1 MTATRSME
9 LPRIAAVNSPQPNL
23 TLPALSRGPEPN
35 VLHLDR
41 FHILRSIGEGGMGS
55 VYLAY
60 DAIEQQRVAIKFLAD
75 DLAKEKLNVDRFNRE
90 ARVGASLDH
99 PHIVRTL
106 LYGRDR
112 ESGRYAMVLEYV
124 DGPSCQYL
132 LDRDGKLSVDDA
144 VLIVY
149 HITQALAHMHEHRVI
164 HRDVKPDNILLSSEG
179 LAKLSDFG
187 LSKRRGGPDDLTA
200 NTGGLGTSWYMPF
213 EQAKSAEFADERSD
227 IFSLGA
233 TFYHMLTGSVPF
245 PGTSHA
251 EIVARKQADRFEPV
265 SVANKS
271 LPPALDPI
279 LRKMLALDPRQRYA
293 SAKELIVDIEKSQLL
308 NGYRTSVALGP
319 EERPATRS
327 SHGATTYPDL
337 GTVGGDTPLH
347 DVPWHLRFHDGEART
362 FTRLATT
369 RQVLAGLNAGLWP
382 DGVEAARSERRQFR
396 PLIEYP
402 EFRPILTG
410 EKADTIAPPIES
422 PSRRSKKLFI
432 VAGFGVGLLIAAAVA
447 SLIRGFFIG

>member
-1 MTATRSME
+1 MSLG
-9 LPRIAAVNSPQPNL
+9 LPGIAAVTSPQSNL
-23 TLPALSRGPEPN
+23 SKSAPPRVAEPN

-41 FHILRSIGEGGMGS
+41 FHILRSIGEGGMGA
-55 VYLAY
+55 VFLAY
-60 DAIEQQRVAIKFLAD
+60 DALEQRRVAIKFLAD

-112 ESGRYAMVLEYV
+112 ESGRHAMVLEYV

-132 LDRDGKLSVDDA
+132 LDRDGKLSVDDS

-149 HITQALAHMHEHRVI
+149 HIAQALAYMHENRVI
-164 HRDVKPDNILLSSEG
+164 HRDVKPDNILLSADG

-187 LSKRRGGPDDLTA
+187 LAKRRGGPDDLTA

-233 TFYHMLTGSVPF
+233 TFYHMLTGMVPF
-245 PGTSHA
+245 PGNNHA

-265 SVANKS
+265 SATNKS

-319 EERPATRS
+319 EERQITQS
-327 SHGATTYPDL
+327 SHVATTHPDL
-337 GTVGGDTPLH
+337 GTVGGDTPLD
-347 DVPWHLRFHDGEART
+347 DVPWHLRFHDSEART

-369 RQVLAGLNAGLWP
+369 KQVLAGLNAGLWP

-402 EFRPILTG
+402 EFHPILAG
-410 EKADTIAPPIES
+410 VKADAEVPPADTTKS
-422 PSRRSKKLFI
+422 LRYRKLFI
-432 VAGFGVGLLIAAAVA
+432 LTGFGVGLLIAAVLA
-447 SLIRGFFIG
+447 SLIRSLMFG